1 MESNEEFPFD
11 FGHPAEGLLFINRVN
26 ERKRLAANVTSH
38 INTILISPRRWGK
51 TSLVHQVAEDLKAKN
66 IKFCFVDAFNIR
78 SEELFYY
85 EMAKQ
90 LIKCTSTKVEEWMLT
105 AKQFLSRI
113 TPRFTISM
121 DKEADFHFD
130 MNLKE
135 LKKSAGDILNLAERI
150 AKAKNIRIVVCID
163 EFQNI
168 EFFDDPLAFQK
179 QLRSAW
185 QHHKY
190 VTYVLYGSKRSMLMQ
205 LFEKQSMPFYRFG
218 DVMYI
223 EKIAKDHWIAF
234 LIARFQKTKKKIS
247 KELAARIADT
257 VQCHPYYVQQLA
269 HITWHNT
276 HKEVTEAIYDK
287 SVNDLLSGNLITFQ
301 KDFDSLSNVQVNLVH
316 AVSKGNISNL
326 TRAEVVN
333 EFNLGSSANVI
344 RMINALE
351 KKEIV
356 EKINKQI
363 IFLDPV
369 FELWLKKIFP

>member
-1 MESNEEFPFD
+1 MQTTDESPFN
-11 FGHPAEGLLFINRVN
+11 FGHPAEGLLFINRTN
-26 ERKRLAANVTSH
+26 ERKRLVANVSSH

-51 TSLVHQVAEDLKAKN
+51 TSLVHQVATDVNNRK
-66 IKFCFVDAFNIR
+66 IKFCFIDAFNIR

-90 LIKCTSTKVEEWMLT
+90 LIKCTSTKMEEWMLT

-135 LKKSAGDILNLAERI
+135 LKKSSDDILNLAEKI
-150 AKAKNIRIVVCID
+150 AKAKNIRIIVCID

-168 EFFDDPLAFQK
+168 EFFDDPLGFQK
-179 QLRSAW
+179 QLRSVW
-185 QHHKY
+185 QHHRH

-223 EKIAKDHWIAF
+223 EKIAKEHWIEF
-234 LIARFQKTKKKIS
+234 LTTRFQKTKKKIS
-247 KELAARIADT
+247 KGIAGKIADT

-269 HITWHNT
+269 HIVWHNT
-276 HKEVTEAIYDK
+276 HKEVTETIYDK
-287 SVNDLLSGNLITFQ
+287 SVDDLLSGNLITFQ
-301 KDFDSLSNVQVNLVH
+301 KDFDSLSNTQVNLVH
-316 AVSKGNISNL
+316 AVSKGNIANL
-326 TRAEVVN
+326 TRGEVVSD
-333 EFNLGSSANVI
+333 FNLGSSANVI
-344 RMINALE
+344 RMIRALE

-356 EKINKQI
+356 EQINKKI
-363 IFLDPV
+363 VFLDPV

>member
-1 MESNEEFPFD
+1 M
-11 FGHPAEGLLFINRVN
+11 
-26 ERKRLAANVTSH
+26 
-38 INTILISPRRWGK
+38 
-51 TSLVHQVAEDLKAKN
+51 
-66 IKFCFVDAFNIR
+66 
-78 SEELFYY
+78 
-85 EMAKQ
+85 M
-90 LIKCTSTKVEEWMLT
+90 T
-105 AKQFLSRI
+105 AKQFLTRI

-135 LKKSAGDILNLAERI
+135 LKKSAGDILNLVERI

-287 SVNDLLSGNLITFQ
+287 SVDDLLSGNLITFQ